1 MSRTRIDL
9 LLHQKDHTWA
19 QEEWFI
25 PLAGA
30 LEGVGAA
37 EAAWQPPGAGN
48 TIWQTVNHCNYYNER
63 LLCKLTGR
71 LFNRVENNV
80 ATFGEPGNP
89 EDAEGWAASLA
100 HTRRVN
106 EELRGVLAEL
116 TDEDLEQGRGS
127 YGPGVL
133 AQDLPLW
140 VMHDAYHA
148 GQILLIRKMQGSYP
162 AQRDQ

>member
-1 MSRTRIDL
+1 MSRERIEM
-9 LLHQKDHTWA
+9 LLHQKDQTWA
-19 QEEWFI
+19 QEGWFV
-25 PLAGA
+25 PLADA

-71 LFNRVENNV
+71 PYNRVANNI

-89 EDAEGWAASLA
+89 GDAEAWAATLA
-100 HTRRVN
+100 HTRRIN
-106 EELRGVLAEL
+106 EELRTVLAEL
-116 TDEDLEQGRGS
+116 TDADLDREPLNEQDV
-127 YGPGVL
+127 P
-133 AQDLPLW
+133 AW

-148 GQILLIRKMQGSYP
+148 GQIVLIRKMQGSYP
-162 AQRDQ
+162 AARDQ